1 MHGAFPPSRPP
12 NPWRPNFL
20 VPKRSDPNGFALLGG
35 DHLAGLAIGG
45 SCLAGGLLLQLA
57 DLFFHFLARL
67 ERDDELLRHVDPL
80 ARPRVAC
87 FTRCP
92 LFDFKDTEVA
102 EFDAPLLAQRLD
114 DSIERLLDDLFRLQL
129 GEAD

>member
-1 MHGAFPPSRPP
+1 
-12 NPWRPNFL
+12 
-20 VPKRSDPNGFALLGG
+20 
-35 DHLAGLAIGG
+35 
-45 SCLAGGLLLQLA
+45 LA

-87 FTRCP
+87 FTRRP

-129 GEAD
+129 GEADLVRNRFDDLFLGHDSTLLHFGA